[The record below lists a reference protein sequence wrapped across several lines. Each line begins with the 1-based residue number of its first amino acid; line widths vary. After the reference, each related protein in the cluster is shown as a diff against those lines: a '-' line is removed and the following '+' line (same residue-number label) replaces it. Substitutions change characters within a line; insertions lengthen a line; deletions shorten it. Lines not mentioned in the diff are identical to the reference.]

1 MSDQRNR
8 LRALTLKLS
17 IAKNFGGII
26 MERRLAGMIGA
37 AVLATVGTTQIAAA
51 SPDPQEV
58 LQARSF
64 AELLQPIPDATVLL
78 AAAEADSARDLTAGA
93 DSESLDRRM
102 LAYHHHHH
110 HHHHW
115 RHHHHHHHHHRH
127 YY

>member
-1 MSDQRNR
+1 
-8 LRALTLKLS
+8 
-17 IAKNFGGII
+17 

-51 SPDPQEV
+51 APDPQEV

-78 AAAEADSARDLTAGA
+78 AAAEAASARDLAAGA

-102 LAYHHHHH
+102 VAQYYHHHHH

-115 RHHHHHHHHHRH
+115 RRYHHHHHHHHHHR
-127 YY
+127 YYY

>member
-1 MSDQRNR
+1 
-8 LRALTLKLS
+8 
-17 IAKNFGGII
+17 
-26 MERRLAGMIGA
+26 MIGA

-51 SPDPQEV
+51 APDPEEV

-78 AAAEADSARDLTAGA
+78 AAAEAASARELSA
-93 DSESLDRRM
+93 DGESMDRRM
-102 LAYHHHHH
+102 QAQYYHHHHH

-115 RHHHHHHHHHRH
+115 RRYHHHHHHYYHHHHHHHH